1 MSTIGRWGSA
11 LVLLAGLGSVVS
23 GCGGQKGE
31 AASTYK
37 DPHPLP
43 VDTMTVSAPEI
54 GTYGGRFV
62 IGQTSSPK
70 TFNAI
75 MANETSSTDL
85 TQLLFCTL
93 WDFNN
98 GTQQDYPFLAKS
110 VDVSPDGLTWTWH
123 LRHGAAFSD
132 GHPITSE
139 DVLFSFA
146 VAYDSTLHP
155 SIQDLLIVNG
165 KKMEVSAPDS
175 YTVITK
181 IGSPYALM
189 TSAIGSLR
197 IMPKHVLQSA
207 FQNGEYAAA
216 YNSSISPD
224 SLVVSGP
231 WKLKQFVPGEKTV
244 LTRNP
249 YWFGVD
255 AKGHRLPYL
264 DELVFL
270 IAPDQNA
277 AALKFQSGEL
287 DGLDNVRPEDFQ
299 GYEDRQKKENFTL
312 YDLGPSLNTNFFW
325 FNLNKVR
332 KPTPGK
338 TTGQPYVSATQY
350 AWFSNPVF
358 RRAVSMAIDRDAII
372 KSVLFGEAV
381 KNWSTSTPANKLWYW
396 PELPHSDFNPE
407 EAKKLLASLGW
418 KDKNGDGFLE
428 DTKGNTIA
436 FTMKTNGD
444 NVIRMQMC
452 NFIKDDLQKVGIKCT
467 PTGVDFNTLI
477 TNLREDFQYETI
489 LLGLQTGVPPD
500 PGMGQNVWRSSG
512 LTHYWNVKQPKPET
526 AAESKIDQLM
536 TANVGTI
543 DMAERHRTWNEIQK
557 TVNDECFVI
566 WLPTVNAKLPVRN
579 RFGNLQPSVIPHRLL
594 WNIDRVF
601 VKQPNKAA

>member
-1 MSTIGRWGSA
+1 MRMIGRWGTA
-11 LVLLAGLGSVVS
+11 VLLLAGLAWATS
-23 GCGGQKGE
+23 GCGTTSQGK
-31 AASTYK
+31 TK
-37 DPHPLP
+37 NTNPLP
-43 VDTMTVSAPEI
+43 ADTMTVPTAEI
-54 GTYGGRFV
+54 GTYGGQFV
-62 IGQTSSPK
+62 LGQTSSPK
-70 TFNAI
+70 TFNAM
-75 MANETSSTDL
+75 MANETSSTDV

-98 GTQQDYPFLAKS
+98 GTQQDTPYLAKS

-132 GHPITSE
+132 GHPITSD

-175 YTVITK
+175 YTVVTK

-207 FQNGEYAAA
+207 FEKGDFAAA
-216 YNSSISPD
+216 YNTSIKPD
-224 SLVVSGP
+224 SLVTSGP
-231 WKLKQFVPGEKTV
+231 WKLEQFVPNEKTV
-244 LTRNP
+244 MTGNP
-249 YWFGVD
+249 YYFGVD
-255 AKGHRLPYL
+255 AKGQRLPYL
-264 DELVFL
+264 ERVIFL
-270 IAPDQNA
+270 IVPDQNA
-277 AALKFQSGEL
+277 AALKFQAGDL
-287 DGLDNVRPEDFQ
+287 DGLDNVRPEDYQ
-299 GYEDRQKKENFTL
+299 SYEDRQQKENFTL

-338 TTGQPYVSATQY
+338 KLGDPVTDPAKY

-358 RRAVSMAIDRDAII
+358 RRAVSMAVDRDAII

-381 KNWSTSTPANKLWYW
+381 KNWSTSTPGNKTWYW
-396 PELPHSDFNPE
+396 SELPHYDYDPDQ
-407 EAKKLLASLGW
+407 AKKLLASLGW
-418 KDKNGDGFLE
+418 KDKDGDGFLE
-428 DTKGNTIA
+428 DTHGKTVA
-436 FTMKTNGD
+436 FTIKTNGD
-444 NVIRMQMC
+444 NQLRMKMC
-452 NFIKDDLQKVGIKCT
+452 NFVKDDLAKVGIKAI

-477 TNLREDFQYETI
+477 TNLREDYQYESVM
-489 LLGLQTGVPPD
+489 LGLQTGVPPD

-526 AAESKIDQLM
+526 AAEAKIDQLV
-536 TANVGTI
+536 TANVATT

-566 WLPTVNAKLPVRN
+566 WLPTINAKLPVRN

-601 VKQPNKAA
+601 AKPSKHA